1 MPAGTPAQIAED
13 YLTAFYTGDFDRA
26 RDLVAE
32 TFAFRGPFLQV
43 EGRDAFFDGAQGLKN
58 IVRGHRTV
66 RQWSDGEDV
75 CTVYEV
81 ELQTPAGQGIVLM
94 SEWHTVRDGRLAAG
108 QVVST
113 PPGSAP
119 CCPPEPNRGAAC
131 RKSASATAGR

>member
-1 MPAGTPAQIAED
+1 MQAGTPAEIAED
-13 YLTAFYTGDFDRA
+13 YLTAFYTGDFGRA

-81 ELQTPAGQGIVLM
+81 ELQTPAGQGTVLM
-94 SEWHTVRDGRLAAG
+94 SEWHTVREGRLTAG
-108 QVVST
+108 QVVFD
-113 PPGSAP
+113 
-119 CCPPEPNRGAAC
+119 
-131 RKSASATAGR
+131 TARFRALLPA